1 MSTAIIVFVRKPELG
16 KVKTRLA
23 KGVGEQRAFD
33 IYVELLKYT
42 AKQVEATVHTVY
54 VYYHHEV
61 VPDDMWDSSR
71 CHKVLQVDGDLGD
84 KLRAAFTEVLSQHDK
99 AIVVGSDCPR
109 LTTAIIDTAVDSL
122 DHQDVVIGPTLDGGY
137 YLLGMKAYTPT
148 LLTGVPWSSGD
159 EYDYTVHA
167 SIAAGQS
174 VHVLAPLPDVD
185 YAEDWEKYGWEF

>member
-42 AKQVEATVHTVY
+42 AQQVEASECTVY

-61 VPDDMWDSSR
+61 VTDDMWDSSR

-84 KLRAAFTEVLSQHDK
+84 KLRAAFSEVLSKHDK

-109 LTTAIIDTAVDSL
+109 LTTDLINTAVDSL

-137 YLLGMKAYTPT
+137 YLLGMKVYSPN
-148 LLTGVPWSSGD
+148 LLTDVPWSSGD

-167 SIAAGQS
+167 SIGAGQS
-174 VHVLAPLPDVD
+174 LHVLAAMPDVD
-185 YAEDWEKYGWEF
+185 YAEDWERYGWEF